1 MLAQILAACV
11 YVNSATIARD
21 EKKNLHNLLTALLE
35 KKKVDDKFAKSWNFC
50 EYGFCTSTAL
60 ADLNINLQKSLIRH
74 KHSVRWQHFFKMKA
88 RLFWPAVFFS
98 PGWKRNRLHPGP
110 ALSPKS

>member
-21 EKKNLHNLLTALLE
+21 EKKNLHNLLTALSE

-50 EYGFCTSTAL
+50 EYGFLYFDCFGT
-60 ADLNINLQKSLIRH
+60 
-74 KHSVRWQHFFKMKA
+74 FKYK
-88 RLFWPAVFFS
+88 PS
-98 PGWKRNRLHPGP
+98 KIPHQT
-110 ALSPKS
+110 

>member
-35 KKKVDDKFAKSWNFC
+35 KKKLM
-50 EYGFCTSTAL
+50 T
-60 ADLNINLQKSLIRH
+60 NLRKAGIFVNMVFVLRLL
-74 KHSVRWQHFFKMKA
+74 WQI
-88 RLFWPAVFFS
+88 
-98 PGWKRNRLHPGP
+98 
-110 ALSPKS
+110 

>member
-60 ADLNINLQKSLIRH
+60 ADLNKNHQVGPIDINT
-74 KHSVRWQHFFKMKA
+74 
-88 RLFWPAVFFS
+88 P
-98 PGWKRNRLHPGP
+98 
-110 ALSPKS
+110 